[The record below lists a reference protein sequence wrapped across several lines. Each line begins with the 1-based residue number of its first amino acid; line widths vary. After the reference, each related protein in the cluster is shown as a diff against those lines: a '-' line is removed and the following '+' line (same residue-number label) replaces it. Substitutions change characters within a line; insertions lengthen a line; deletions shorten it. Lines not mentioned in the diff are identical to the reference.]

1 MAAISDYLAWFS
13 NLVSFLVIINFI
25 ITTYTSPCF
34 SAWDTGISIGTLIL
48 AVLAQSFTLFFKSLN
63 IEVN

>member
-25 ITTYTSPCF
+25 ITI
-34 SAWDTGISIGTLIL
+34 D
-48 AVLAQSFTLFFKSLN
+48 N
-63 IEVN
+63 

>member
-1 MAAISDYLAWFS
+1 MVLLSDYLAWFS
-13 NLVSFLVIINFI
+13 SFASFLVIINFI
-25 ITTYTSPCF
+25 ITTYNSPCF